1 MLRQPLIVMTSL
13 VAASGVLVATS
24 NDRTEAAQVSGIS
37 TMHASP
43 SVEATITTLG
53 NAFQFLVLWRG
64 APGWGTG
71 AHRDTAGGGGDG
83 TISSSLNRGS
93 SSLALWLSPATHQAR
108 LQNKL
113 EGIPTGTNVLF
124 IDNADGPRPAIV
136 RKLSVNIGSANFD
149 FRRGS
154 IAPLLKSSPEIVEYL
169 RCDIEAP
176 IPPAPS
182 EDVAKLMAKVSRGF
196 CDQIK

>member
-1 MLRQPLIVMTSL
+1 
-13 VAASGVLVATS
+13 
-24 NDRTEAAQVSGIS
+24 
-37 TMHASP
+37 
-43 SVEATITTLG
+43 
-53 NAFQFLVLWRG
+53 
-64 APGWGTG
+64 
-71 AHRDTAGGGGDG
+71 
-83 TISSSLNRGS
+83 
-93 SSLALWLSPATHQAR
+93 

-113 EGIPTGTNVLF
+113 EGLPNGTNVLF